1 MTTLPQ
7 LRQTYHNEI
16 ALQIVRFS
24 RNAAESSPNFA
35 DGSSRSSVD
44 ISNGI
49 AELLG
54 FPMRSEPRLAGQTAG
69 SLFEKLTCDFLRE
82 AFTAIQHLRPGRWEY
97 LTTRTQISG
106 FVQYRH
112 LETLDALVTDN
123 QTLSAALGHGYILTP
138 DIVVARYPAT
148 HEEVN
153 TSRDFL
159 DNAGLASLTPFL
171 ARNQSTSLPFLHAS
185 VSCKWTIRSDRSQ
198 NTRTEALNLIRS
210 RKGNLPHIVA
220 VTAEPLPMRIASLA
234 LGTGDLDCVYHFALD
249 ELREVCQSL
258 PRCEDQAEMLATMI
272 QGARLRDISDL
283 PFDLAV

>member
-7 LRQTYHNEI
+7 LQQTYHNEI

-24 RNAAESSPNFA
+24 GNTGALYPNFA
-35 DGSSRSSVD
+35 DGSSRSSVS

-54 FPMRSEPRLAGQTAG
+54 FPVRSEPRLSGQTAG
-69 SLFEKLTCDFLRE
+69 SLFEKLTCNFLQD
-82 AFTAIQHLRPGRWEY
+82 AFTAIHHLRPGSWEY

-123 QTLSAALGHGYILTP
+123 QTLSAALGHGYIVTP
-138 DIVVARYPAT
+138 DIVVARHPAT

-153 TSRDFL
+153 ASRKFL
-159 DNAGLASLTPFL
+159 DNTGLASLTPFL
-171 ARNQSTSLPFLHAS
+171 ARNQSACLPFLHAS

-198 NTRTEALNLIRS
+198 NTRTEALNLIRNRQRQPAAYCVGNRRTPPDANCLTGS
-210 RKGNLPHIVA
+210 RHGRPGLRV
-220 VTAEPLPMRIASLA
+220 PLR
-234 LGTGDLDCVYHFALD
+234 LG
-249 ELREVCQSL
+249 
-258 PRCEDQAEMLATMI
+258 
-272 QGARLRDISDL
+272 
-283 PFDLAV
+283 

>member
-24 RNAAESSPNFA
+24 RNAGESYPNFA

-54 FPMRSEPRLAGQTAG
+54 FPMRSEPRLSGQTAG
-69 SLFEKLTCDFLRE
+69 SLFEKLTCGFLRE

-112 LETLDALVTDN
+112 LETLDALVSDN
-123 QTLSAALGHGYILTP
+123 QTLSAALGHGYIVTP

-153 TSRDFL
+153 TSREFL
-159 DNAGLASLTPFL
+159 RNTSLAPSPHSWREISQPACRSCTPAFR
-171 ARNQSTSLPFLHAS
+171 ASGRSEATVPKTPAPRRSTSFAIARAT
-185 VSCKWTIRSDRSQ
+185 C
-198 NTRTEALNLIRS
+198 
-210 RKGNLPHIVA
+210 
-220 VTAEPLPMRIASLA
+220 RISW
-234 LGTGDLDCVYHFALD
+234 
-249 ELREVCQSL
+249 R
-258 PRCEDQAEMLATMI
+258 
-272 QGARLRDISDL
+272 
-283 PFDLAV
+283 

>member
-24 RNAAESSPNFA
+24 KGTSESYPNFA
-35 DGSSRSSVD
+35 DGSSRSSVA

-54 FPMRSEPRLAGQTAG
+54 FPVRSEPRISGQTAG

-82 AFTAIQHLRPGRWEY
+82 AFTAIQPLRLGRWEY

-123 QTLSAALGHGYILTP
+123 QTLSAALGHGYVVTP
-138 DIVVARYPAT
+138 DIVVARHPAT

-153 TSRDFL
+153 ACREFL
-159 DNAGLASLTPFL
+159 GNTALASLTPFL
-171 ARNQSTSLPFLHAS
+171 ARNQSVSLPFLHAS
-185 VSCKWTIRSDRSQ
+185 ISCKWTIRSDRSQ
-198 NTRTEALNLIRS
+198 NTRTEALNLIRN

-220 VTAEPLPMRIASLA
+220 ATAEPLPMRIASLA
-234 LGTGDLDCVYHFALD
+234 LGTGDLDCVYHVALD
-249 ELREVCQSL
+249 ELREVCESL
-258 PRCEDQAEMLATMI
+258 PGCEDQAEMLATMI
-272 QGARLRDISDL
+272 QGDRLRDISDL

>member
-7 LRQTYHNEI
+7 LRRTYHNEI

-24 RNAAESSPNFA
+24 GKSGESYPNFA
-35 DGSSRSSVD
+35 DGSSRSSVV
-44 ISNGI
+44 IANGI

-54 FPMRSEPRLAGQTAG
+54 FPIRSEPRLSGQTAG
-69 SLFEKLTCDFLRE
+69 SLFEKLTCDFLQS
-82 AFTAIQHLRPGRWEY
+82 AFAAIRHLRPGRWEY

-112 LETLDALVTDN
+112 LETLDALVSGD
-123 QTLSAALGHGYILTP
+123 QALSAALGHGYIVTP
-138 DIVVARYPAT
+138 DIVVARHPAT

-153 TSRDFL
+153 ASRDVL
-159 DNAGLASLTPFL
+159 GDAGLASLTPFL
-171 ARNQSTSLPFLHAS
+171 ASNQSSKLPFLHAS

-198 NTRTEALNLIRS
+198 NTRTEALNLIRN

-234 LGTGDLDCVYHFALD
+234 LGTGDLDCVYHFALH
-249 ELREVCQSL
+249 ELSKACESL
-258 PRCEDQAEMLATMI
+258 AGCEDQAEMLATMI
-272 QGARLRDISDL
+272 QGERLRDISDL